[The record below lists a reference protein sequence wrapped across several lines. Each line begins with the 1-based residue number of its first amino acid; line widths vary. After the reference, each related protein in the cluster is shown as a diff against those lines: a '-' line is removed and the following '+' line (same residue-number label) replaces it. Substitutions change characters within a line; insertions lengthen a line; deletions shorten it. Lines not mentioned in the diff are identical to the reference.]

1 MAANKFHIFRV
12 RSIHRIQAKI
22 KRKKNE
28 QIKKEQQAGQG
39 EQAGQCDKLS
49 KTVGSSSTAHGTSP
63 HGHLQEKGD
72 N

>member
-1 MAANKFHIFRV
+1 MNFISSGF
-12 RSIHRIQAKI
+12 RSIHSIQAEITRKGNGQI
-22 KRKKNE
+22 KRKRTTSRT
-28 QIKKEQQAGQG
+28 GG

-49 KTVGSSSTAHGTSP
+49 KTVGSSSTARGTSP